1 MRDDRSAMSTRL
13 EVSLMDSVE
22 RLVRDRESAW
32 IEIRRDIHR
41 NPELG
46 FTELRTASVVAER
59 LQELGFEVSVG
70 PQVMH
75 APDMLGVPDTQTLE
89 RRADELRGD
98 NVAQPWLA
106 RMPQGQT
113 GVVATLRKGEGPT
126 SAYRF
131 DMDALPLS
139 EAGEAGHKPVDEKY
153 ISLRAGVHHACGHDG
168 HTAIGLGFAEWL
180 ADEESDWSGTIKL
193 LFQPAEEGGR
203 GAAPMASAGVVDD
216 VDWFFAA
223 HLGVGLPSGHIAGGS
238 SGMLNSTKLDASFT
252 GIPAHAGANPEDG
265 NNAVLAGATAALNLH
280 AISRVSS
287 GSTRVNVGRI
297 SGGTARNIIA
307 DTCELELEVRGET
320 VEAAQYMEARA
331 RTVLEAAAAMQGVT
345 CEITM
350 VGQTV
355 SPVQDDAAVDAVMK
369 VASSAAGVSQ
379 VVREFRCT
387 GGEDAPFLM
396 RRVQERGGS
405 ACYFLIGSDLT
416 DFHHTAHFDF
426 DEASIAIGV
435 RMFCGLARHVSAVA

>member
-1 MRDDRSAMSTRL
+1 
-13 EVSLMDSVE
+13 MDSIE

-32 IEIRRDIHR
+32 IETRRDIHR

-59 LQELGFEVSVG
+59 LQGLGFDVSMG

-75 APDMLGVPDTQTLE
+75 APDMLGVPDARTLE
-89 RRADELRGD
+89 RRADDLRGD
-98 NVAQPWLA
+98 NVVQSWLA

-113 GVVATLRKGEGPT
+113 GVVATFSKGAGPV

-131 DMDALPLS
+131 DMDALPLH
-139 EAGEAGHKPVDEKY
+139 EADEAGHRPVDESY
-153 ISLRAGVHHACGHDG
+153 VSLRAGVHHACGHDG

-180 ADEESDWSGTIKL
+180 ADKGSDWSGTAKL
-193 LFQPAEEGGR
+193 VFQPAEEGGR
-203 GAAPMASAGVVDD
+203 GAAPMASAGVVDNA
-216 VDWFFAA
+216 DWFFAA

-238 SGMLNSTKLDASFT
+238 SGMLNSTKLDASFR
-252 GIPAHAGANPEDG
+252 GVPAHAGANPEDG
-265 NNAVLAGATAALNLH
+265 NNAVLAGATAVLNLH
-280 AISRVSS
+280 AISRVSG
-287 GSTRVNVGRI
+287 GSTRVNVGRVT
-297 SGGTARNIIA
+297 GGTARNIIA

-320 VEAAQYMEARA
+320 LEAAQYMEARA
-331 RTVLEAAAAMQGVT
+331 RTVLEAAAAMQGVS
-345 CEITM
+345 CEIAV

-355 SPVQDDAAVDAVMK
+355 SPVQDDVAVDAVMQ
-369 VASSAAGVSQ
+369 VASSVPGVDQ

-396 RRVQERGGS
+396 RRVQERGGH

-426 DEASIAIGV
+426 DEASIAVGV
-435 RMFCGLARHVSAVA
+435 RMFCGLARYVSTAR